1 PAQFLPSTWKVY
13 KERVSKITGNNSP
26 SPWNIFDAFTA
37 AALYLKDRG
46 ADSQKYQDEWRAAMM
61 YFAGS
66 NWNNPSLRFY
76 GDDVMSI
83 AQRFEEDIKILEA
96 KK

>member
-1 PAQFLPSTWKVY
+1 M
-13 KERVSKITGNNSP
+13 I
-26 SPWNIFDAFTA
+26 
-37 AALYLKDRG
+37 
-46 ADSQKYQDEWRAAMM
+46 

-83 AQRFEEDIKILEA
+83 AQRFEEDIKILERS
-96 KK
+96 K